1 MAVVTINPGESIE
14 SALRRFKRKV
24 MTEEIIKDAKKHAF
38 FMPPGQKA
46 KLKSALARKRN
57 KKKGLLTND
66 DGIHS
71 NGLLTLERALHEVG
85 DVFVVAPAT
94 EMSGASHS
102 LTLARPLR
110 IRQIDERHWTV
121 DGTPT
126 DCVTLALHKILNEE
140 QLPHVC
146 ASGINHGGNL
156 GDDATYSGTVA
167 GALEATIL
175 GVPGLAVS
183 LVARENFDFT
193 EAARFAVL
201 AVNKILSEGL
211 PEGTLLNMNV
221 PLGDIKGVR
230 GTRQGIKN
238 ARPVISEHI
247 DPRGKPYFWIGEQYF
262 RSKAEDGTDYRA
274 IEEGYVSITPLKSD
288 MTDHG
293 VLTQLE
299 SWSYLA
305 SSEVLQG

>member
-1 MAVVTINPGESIE
+1 
-14 SALRRFKRKV
+14 
-24 MTEEIIKDAKKHAF
+24 MTRI
-38 FMPPGQKA
+38 
-46 KLKSALARKRN
+46 
-57 KKKGLLTND
+57 LLTND

-71 NGLLTLERALHEVG
+71 QGLIKLEEALKDIG
-85 DVFVVAPAT
+85 DVYVVAPAS

-110 IRQIDERHWTV
+110 IRQLDERHWTV

-126 DCVTLALHKILNEE
+126 DCITLALNKILPDKE
-140 QLPHVC
+140 LPNIC

-175 GVPGLAVS
+175 GVPGIAVS
-183 LVARENFDFT
+183 LVAREHFDFS
-193 EAARFAVL
+193 EAARFAFL
-201 AVNKILSEGL
+201 AVRKILSEGL
-211 PEGTLLNMNV
+211 PEGTLLNINV
-221 PLGDIKGVR
+221 PLGEVKGVR
-230 GTRQGIKN
+230 VTRQGIKN
-238 ARPVISEHI
+238 ARPVITEHI

-262 RSKAEDGTDYRA
+262 RSDAEDGTDYRA

-293 VLTQLE
+293 VLAELG
-299 SWSYLA
+299 SWNYLA
-305 SSEVLQG
+305 SEALQTQ